1 MRRVIVGIF
10 AVIGAFVVLLVVA
23 GIGVA
28 VVARSRAPGIAD
40 KTVLSLDIGAGFADA
55 PPSSGLSRLLFPG
68 RPPLK
73 DVLDALERAGDD
85 ARVAG
90 LVARIGDGE
99 PGLAETQ
106 ELRDAIARFRAK
118 GKRAIAYSD
127 SFGEFG
133 PGTRS
138 YYLAAAFDEI
148 WLQPHGLV
156 GLVGLRAEEPFFR
169 GTLDLVGAVPLFDH
183 REQYK
188 SAADPMVE
196 KTMTAADR
204 EQLQALLDSVY
215 GQIVGGIAADRK
227 LDPQAVRALV
237 DRGPLL
243 AQEALD
249 AHLVD
254 HVGYS
259 DEAMAALGVAPGGE
273 TRPLPL
279 ARYLAAAGRPNAKG
293 PVIALIYASGLIV
306 RGGGDDNSL
315 LGSGGLGADEVIR
328 AFRLAERD
336 PAVRA
341 ILFRIDS
348 PGGSAV
354 ASESIWRETLRAKDA
369 GKKLVVSM
377 GDVAGSGGYYIAA
390 AADKIV
396 AQPATLT
403 GSIGVVAGKVLLSG
417 VLDKIGAAASGVQVG
432 ANAAMF
438 SPFEDFSPDT
448 HSRFETF
455 LDDVYGAFK
464 DRVAQG
470 RKMDAAAV
478 EAVAKGR
485 IWSGEDAKAKGLVD
499 ALGGMATALGLAKEA
514 AGIPAD
520 GEVTLKLYP
529 PPESPVRRLVARALG
544 REPSG
549 DEAVVE
555 PALAALRPLVTALER
570 LSAPPGAL
578 LMAPVQLH

>member
-1 MRRVIVGIF
+1 MRRIVVGFF
-10 AVIGAFVVLLVVA
+10 AVIGAFVVLVLVI

-28 VVARSRAPGIAD
+28 LFAREGATRIAD
-40 KTVLSLDIGAGFADA
+40 NSVLSLDVGSGFADA
-55 PPSSGLSRLLFPG
+55 PPPSALSDLVFPG

-73 DVLDALERAGDD
+73 DVLDALERAGND

-90 LVARIGDGE
+90 LIVRIGGGE
-99 PGLAETQ
+99 IGLAQAQ

-118 GKRAIAYSD
+118 GKRAIAYAD

-133 PGTRS
+133 SGTRS
-138 YYLAAAFDEI
+138 YYLAAAFNEI

-169 GTLDLVGAVPLFDH
+169 GTLDLIGAVPRFDH
-183 REQYK
+183 RKEYK
-188 SAADPMVE
+188 SAADPIVE

-204 EQLQALLDSVY
+204 EQLKALLDSVY
-215 GQIVGGIAADRK
+215 GQIVSGIAADRK
-227 LDPQAVRALV
+227 LDQQTVRALV

-259 DEAMAALGVAPGGE
+259 DEAMAVLGVAPDGQK
-273 TRPLPL
+273 RPLPL
-279 ARYLAAAGRPNAKG
+279 ALYLAAVG
-293 PVIALIYASGLIV
+293 PPHDSGPTIALIYASGLIA
-306 RGGGDDNSL
+306 RGGGGGNPL
-315 LGSGGLGADEVIR
+315 LGSGVPGADSVIR
-328 AFRLAERD
+328 ALRMAERD
-336 PAVRA
+336 PDVRA

-354 ASESIWRETLRAKDA
+354 ASESIWRETLRAKAA
-369 GKKLVVSM
+369 GKKLIVSM

-396 AQPATLT
+396 AEPATLT

-417 VLDKIGAAASGVQVG
+417 LLDKIGASTSAVQVG
-432 ANAAMF
+432 ADAALF
-438 SPFEDFSPDT
+438 SPFEDFTPEGYQ
-448 HSRFETF
+448 RFEAF
-455 LDDVYGAFK
+455 LDDVYAGFK

-470 RKMDAAAV
+470 RKMDEAAV
-478 EAVAKGR
+478 ESVAKGR

-499 ALGGMATALGLAKEA
+499 ALGGFATALGLAKEA

-520 GEVTLKLYP
+520 SDVTVKLYP
-529 PPESPVRRLVARALG
+529 PPESPARQLIARALG
-544 REPSG
+544 RASG
-549 DEAVVE
+549 DDETVE
-555 PALAALRPLVTALER
+555 SSQILLQPLVATLER
-570 LSAPPGAL
+570 LATPPGAL
-578 LMAPVQLH
+578 LMAPIQVH

>member
-1 MRRVIVGIF
+1 MRRIIVGFF
-10 AVIGAFVVLLVVA
+10 AVIGAFVVLLLIA
-23 GIGVA
+23 GIGFA
-28 VVARSRAPGIAD
+28 LFARSGPPRLAD
-40 KTVLSLDIGAGFADA
+40 NSVLSVDIGSGFPDG
-55 PPSSGLSRLLFPG
+55 PPSSALSKLLFPG

-73 DVLDALERAGDD
+73 DVLDALERAGND

-99 PGLAETQ
+99 LGLAEAQ
-106 ELRDAIARFRAK
+106 ELRDAIAQFRAK

-133 PGTRS
+133 SGTRS
-138 YYLAAAFDEI
+138 YYLATAFDEI
-148 WLQPHGLV
+148 WLQPLGLV
-156 GLVGLRAEEPFFR
+156 GLIGLRAEEPFFR
-169 GTLDLVGAVPLFDH
+169 GTLDLLGVVPRFDH
-183 REQYK
+183 REEYK
-188 SAADPMVE
+188 SAADPIVE

-215 GQIVGGIAADRK
+215 GQIVTGIAADRK

-254 HVGYS
+254 HIGYS
-259 DEAMAALGVAPGGE
+259 DEAMAALGVAPGSE
-273 TRPLPL
+273 KRPLPL
-279 ARYLAAAGRPNAKG
+279 ARYLAAAGPPHDSG
-293 PVIALIYASGLIV
+293 PTIALIYASGLIV
-306 RGGGDDNSL
+306 RGGGDGNSL
-315 LGSGGLGADEVIR
+315 LGSGGLGADAVIR

-354 ASESIWRETLRAKDA
+354 ASESIWRETLRAKEA
-369 GKKLVVSM
+369 GKKLIVSM
-377 GDVAGSGGYYIAA
+377 GNVAGSGGYYIAA

-417 VLDKIGAAASGVQVG
+417 LLDKVGAASSAVQVG
-432 ANAAMF
+432 ADAGMF
-438 SPFEDFSPDT
+438 SPFEDFSPQSDR
-448 HSRFETF
+448 RFEAF
-455 LDDVYGAFK
+455 LDDVYAGFK

-470 RKMDAAAV
+470 RHMDQAAV
-478 EAVAKGR
+478 ESVAKGR
-485 IWSGEDAKAKGLVD
+485 IWSGADAKAKGLVD
-499 ALGGMATALGLAKEA
+499 ALGGFTTALGLAKEA

-520 GEVTLKLYP
+520 SDVTVKLYP
-529 PPESPVRRLVARALG
+529 PPESPARRLVARALG
-544 REPSG
+544 REAAG
-549 DEAVVE
+549 EDETVE
-555 PALAALRPLVTALER
+555 PALVLLRPIVTALER
-570 LSAPPGAL
+570 LAAPPGAL
-578 LMAPVQLH
+578 LMAPVQVH

>member
-1 MRRVIVGIF
+1 MRRVIVGLL
-10 AVIGAFVVLLVVA
+10 AVVGAFAVLLVLI

-28 VVARSRAPGIAD
+28 VFARSGAPRIAD
-40 KTVLSLDIGAGFADA
+40 NSVLSLDIGEGFSDG
-55 PPSSGLSRLLFPG
+55 PPSSALSDLLFPG
-68 RPPLK
+68 RPTLK
-73 DVLDALERAGDD
+73 DVLDALERAGSD
-85 ARVAG
+85 ARVTG

-99 PGLAETQ
+99 LGLAEAQ

-138 YYLAAAFDEI
+138 YYLATAFDEI

-169 GTLDLVGAVPLFDH
+169 GTLDLLGVVPRFDH
-183 REQYK
+183 REEYK
-188 SAADPMVE
+188 SAADPIVD

-204 EQLQALLDSVY
+204 EQIQALLDSVF

-243 AQEALD
+243 AEEALA

-259 DEAMAALGVAPGGE
+259 DEAMAALGVAPGGKK
-273 TRPLPL
+273 RPLPL
-279 ARYLAAAGRPNAKG
+279 ARYLAAAGRPHTSG
-293 PVIALIYASGLIV
+293 PTIALIYASGLIV
-306 RGGGDDNSL
+306 RGGGDEDSL
-315 LGSGGLGADEVIR
+315 LGSGGLGADGVIR

-354 ASESIWRETLRAKDA
+354 ASESIWRATMRAKAA
-369 GKKLVVSM
+369 GKKLIVSM

-403 GSIGVVAGKVLLSG
+403 GSIGVVAGKVLLNG
-417 VLDKIGAAASGVQVG
+417 LLDKVGAAASGVQVG

-438 SPFEDFSPDT
+438 SAFEDFSPES
-448 HSRFETF
+448 HARFEAF
-455 LDDVYGAFK
+455 LDDVYGGFK

-470 RKMDAAAV
+470 RNLDAATV
-478 EAVAKGR
+478 ESVAKGR

-499 ALGGMATALGLAKEA
+499 ALGGFATALGLAKEA
-514 AGIPAD
+514 AGIAAD
-520 GEVTLKLYP
+520 SDVTLKLYP
-529 PPESPVRRLVARALG
+529 PPESPARRLIARALG
-544 REPSG
+544 REGAGG
-549 DEAVVE
+549 DATVE
-555 PALAALRPLVTALER
+555 PALALLRPVVAVLQR
-570 LSAPPGAL
+570 LAAPPGAL
-578 LMAPVQLH
+578 LMAPIDVH